1 MLIRITLLLMF
12 AAFAVFLSV
21 DLLLWLA
28 VPGLPGLL
36 TQLGLLTLLSAFAL
50 LLIAGLFVVIKLV
63 IAACSDYFSSRQ
75 RLQRHLWFIQA
86 RQDQLKQL
94 FYFRTVQINYFNERK
109 RKQLLRA
116 NNRKHIQSLSK
127 AIDKDLR
134 SMKQQLSKSR
144 YQQLQQENIQYRDQQ
159 QVESLLKLQQKIAT
173 LN

>member
-28 VPGLPGLL
+28 VPGLPQLL

-63 IAACSDYFSSRQ
+63 ITACSDYFSSRQ

-159 QVESLLKLQQKIAT
+159 QVESLLKLQQKITT

>member
-28 VPGLPGLL
+28 VSGLPELL

-50 LLIAGLFVVIKLV
+50 LLTAGFFVVIKLV
-63 IAACSDYFSSRQ
+63 IASCSDYFSPKQ
-75 RLQRHLWFIQA
+75 RLQRRLWFIQA
-86 RQDQLKQL
+86 RQDQLKRL

-144 YQQLQQENIQYRDQQ
+144 YLQLQQENIQYRDQQ

>member
-28 VPGLPGLL
+28 VPGLPQLL

-134 SMKQQLSKSR
+134 SMKQLLSKSR

-159 QVESLLKLQQKIAT
+159 QVESLLKLQQKLTT

>member
-28 VPGLPGLL
+28 VPGLPVYM

-50 LLIAGLFVVIKLV
+50 LLIAGLFATIKLI
-63 IAACSDYFSSRQ
+63 IAACSHYFSSRQ
-75 RLQRHLWFIQA
+75 RLQRQLWFIQA

-144 YQQLQQENIQYRDQQ
+144 YLQLQQENIQYREQQ
-159 QVESLLKLQQKIAT
+159 QVEALLKLQQKITT

>member
-28 VPGLPGLL
+28 VPGLPQLL

-50 LLIAGLFVVIKLV
+50 LLTAGLFVVIKLV

-134 SMKQQLSKSR
+134 SMKQKLSKST
-144 YQQLQQENIQYRDQQ
+144 YLQLQQENVQYRNQQ
-159 QVESLLKLQQKIAT
+159 QVEALLKLQQKITT

>member
-28 VPGLPGLL
+28 VPGLPRFL
-36 TQLGLLTLLSAFAL
+36 TQFGLLTLLSAFTL
-50 LLIAGLFVVIKLV
+50 LLTAGLFVVIKLV
-63 IAACSDYFSSRQ
+63 IAACSDYFSAKQ
-75 RLQRHLWFIQA
+75 RLQRRLWFIQA

-116 NNRKHIQSLSK
+116 NNHKHIQSLSK

-134 SMKQQLSKSR
+134 SMKQQLSKST
-144 YQQLQQENIQYRDQQ
+144 YLQLQQENVQYRDQQ
-159 QVESLLKLQQKIAT
+159 QVEALLKLQQKITT

>member
-50 LLIAGLFVVIKLV
+50 LLTAGLFVVIKLV
-63 IAACSDYFSSRQ
+63 IAACSDYFSAKQ
-75 RLQRHLWFIQA
+75 RLQRRLWFIQA

-94 FYFRTVQINYFNERK
+94 FYLRTVQINYFNDRQ

-144 YQQLQQENIQYRDQQ
+144 YLQLQQENIQYREQQ
-159 QVESLLKLQQKIAT
+159 QVEALLKLQQKITT

>member
-28 VPGLPGLL
+28 VPGLPRLL

-50 LLIAGLFVVIKLV
+50 LLTAGLFVVIKLV
-63 IAACSDYFSSRQ
+63 IAACSDYFSAKQ
-75 RLQRHLWFIQA
+75 RLQRRLWFIQA

-134 SMKQQLSKSR
+134 SMKQQLSKPT
-144 YQQLQQENIQYRDQQ
+144 YLKLQQENARYRDQQ
-159 QVESLLKLQQKIAT
+159 QVEALLKLQQKITT

>member
-50 LLIAGLFVVIKLV
+50 LLTAGLFVVIKLV
-63 IAACSDYFSSRQ
+63 IVACSDYFSAKQ
-75 RLQRHLWFIQA
+75 RLQRRLWFIQA

-109 RKQLLRA
+109 KKQLLSA

-144 YQQLQQENIQYRDQQ
+144 YLQLQQENIQYRDQQ

>member
-144 YQQLQQENIQYRDQQ
+144 YLQLQQENIQYRDQQ
-159 QVESLLKLQQKIAT
+159 QVEALLKLQQKITT

>member
-50 LLIAGLFVVIKLV
+50 LLTAGLFVVIKLV

-144 YQQLQQENIQYRDQQ
+144 YLQLQQENIQYREQQ
-159 QVESLLKLQQKIAT
+159 QVEALLKLQQKITT